1 MIGPSLYIVATPI
14 GNLED
19 ITLRAL
25 RILREVDII
34 AAEDTRQTRKLL
46 TCHEIAKKHLVS
58 YHDHNKIKQ
67 ASYLIEKLRSGFS
80 VALVSDAGTPG
91 ISDPGYH
98 LINKAIEGGIKV
110 IPIPGPSATII
121 SLSVSG
127 LPTDSF
133 VFEGFLPSKEAQRR
147 NRLKRLAGET
157 RTIIFYESPRRIVE
171 TLKDIIEVLGD
182 RRVAVVRELTK
193 IHEEV
198 MRGRVSEILGR
209 LAERTIKGEIVIV
222 LEGQKKETPVNINVS
237 EEVNHVMGE
246 EGISK
251 KEAISIVAKRLGIP
265 KKEVYKEVLSGQ
277 RKVRK

>member
-1 MIGPSLYIVATPI
+1 MTQSSLYIVATPI

-25 RILREVDII
+25 RILKEVGII

-46 TCHEIAKKHLVS
+46 THYGIAKKHLVS

-67 ASYLIEKLRSGFS
+67 ALYLIERLKSGIS

-91 ISDPGYH
+91 ISDPGYY
-98 LINKAIEGGIKV
+98 LINKAIEAGIKV
-110 IPIPGPSATII
+110 IPIPGPSAVITA
-121 SLSVSG
+121 LSISG

-133 VFEGFLPSKEAQRR
+133 VFEGFLPSKEAQKK
-147 NRLKRLAGET
+147 NKLKGLADER
-157 RTIIFYESPRRIVE
+157 RTIIFYESPHRIIE

-182 RRVAVVRELTK
+182 RRVAAIRELTK

-198 MRGRVSEILGR
+198 MRGKVSEILDDITK
-209 LAERTIKGEIVIV
+209 RTIKGEIVIV
-222 LEGQKKETPVNINVS
+222 LEGQKRETPVDINVS
-237 EEVNHVMGE
+237 GEVNRVMTE

-251 KEAISIVAKRLGIP
+251 KEAISIVAKRFGIP
-265 KKEVYKEVLSGQ
+265 KKEVYRRVIKSESPSV
-277 RKVRK
+277 